1 MIDVETNNEGD
12 ESAMSSKD
20 DRRFSGCT
28 IQITEDLR
36 VSKTDDLN
44 WVVYSKRIVKSGK
57 NAGQTQWDLETHQPT
72 LGDACRWMARNLTD
86 EKLDI
91 DSLEA
96 YGDQFRR
103 IGEDIKETVNAFVQG
118 GVKP

>member
-1 MIDVETNNEGD
+1 LIDVETNNEGD

-28 IQITEDLR
+28 IQITEELR
-36 VSKTDDLN
+36 VRKLDDLN
-44 WVVYSKRIVKSGK
+44 WSIEIRRIPKEGK
-57 NAGQTQWDLETHQPT
+57 QKGETLWDNESYQPT
-72 LGDACRWMARNLTD
+72 LGDACRWIARNLTD